1 MRKAIL
7 VAALAC
13 AVAGVSLAAR
23 AQPYGGYGPGPGPGP
38 AGASDPGWMQGDD
51 GPGPDRMQPDG
62 YRPMGGDRGDGMM
75 GGDGDDRGHGMSGG
89 YGGDPGYGRGQAY
102 RGDRL
107 CWRETDSARG
117 YGYYAPCER

>member
-7 VAALAC
+7 VAALTS
-13 AVAGVSLAAR
+13 VIAGYSLAAQ
-23 AQPYGGYGPGPGPGP
+23 AQSDGGYGPGPMGG
-38 AGASDPGWMQGDD
+38 SDPGWMQGDD
-51 GPGPDRMQPDG
+51 DPGSDRMPPEG
-62 YRPMGGDRGDGMM
+62 YGPM
-75 GGDGDDRGHGMSGG
+75 GDDRGYGDDRGQGTTGGG